1 VHRGDK
7 SGTTQNFTDYLS
19 AAAKADW
26 PTPAADT
33 WPIQG
38 GEAAQGTSGVI
49 GAVKGGNGTIGY
61 ADESQAKGLGIAKVK
76 VGDAWVAP
84 SADGAAKVLENSQR
98 VSEGGDK
105 AFAFKIDRTTTT
117 SGAYPVTLVS
127 YAIACAKYTDPAK
140 ANLVRG
146 YLAYVVSPEGQTAAA
161 GAAGSA
167 PLPASLTAQI
177 TPAIQSITG
186 GA

>member
-1 VHRGDK
+1 MPR
-7 SGTTQNFTDYLS
+7 
-19 AAAKADW
+19 
-26 PTPAADT
+26 
-33 WPIQG
+33 
-38 GEAAQGTSGVI
+38 
-49 GAVKGGNGTIGY
+49 
-61 ADESQAKGLGIAKVK
+61 
-76 VGDAWVAP
+76 
-84 SADGAAKVLENSQR
+84 QR
-98 VSEGGDK
+98 VP
-105 AFAFKIDRTTTT
+105 DRACP
-117 SGAYPVTLVS
+117 SRF
-127 YAIACAKYTDPAK
+127 AIACAKYTDPAK